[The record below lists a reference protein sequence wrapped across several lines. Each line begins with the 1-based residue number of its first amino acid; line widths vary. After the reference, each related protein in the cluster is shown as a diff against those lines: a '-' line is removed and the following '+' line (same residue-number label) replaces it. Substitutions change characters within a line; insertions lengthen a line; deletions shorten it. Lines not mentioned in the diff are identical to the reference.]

1 MQSNTQN
8 PIATPS
14 RVRGTTDLERL
25 YAEYQAL
32 SQAEPALRA
41 RDLAQRLYVS
51 EAELVACRQ
60 GCGSERLR
68 PEFELLLKS
77 LEPLGEVM
85 VLTRNQQAVH
95 ERRGIYRN
103 VTFSREGRMG
113 LVLADEIDLRL
124 FMSHWHSVFH
134 LEEKGRQSLQFFD
147 SQGGAIHK
155 IYATE
160 NTDMEAWQALVMRF
174 LDPQPGPLELLAPT
188 PTPAKDLQAP
198 PAGFDRE
205 AFRRDWAALR
215 DVHEYHRLLRKHG
228 LTRTLA
234 LREIGDKWS
243 TELTPT
249 SLADALRL
257 AAEREQEIMVFVGNS
272 ACIQIHTGPV
282 SRLLETGPWFN
293 VLDSRFNLHLR
304 LDQVAEVWAITRPTN
319 DGIVTSIEGFN
330 AHGESVITL
339 FGKRKPG
346 QAELQGWRE
355 IVADLRQT
363 ATREP
368 RSCA

>member
-1 MQSNTQN
+1 MMQTNTERA
-8 PIATPS
+8 ISTSIKVCAAA
-14 RVRGTTDLERL
+14 DLELL

-41 RDLAQRLYVS
+41 RELAERLYVS

-60 GCGSERLR
+60 GRGSQRLR
-68 PEFELLLKS
+68 PEFENLLKS

-85 VLTRNQQAVH
+85 VLTRNEQAVH
-95 ERRGIYRN
+95 ERKGVYRN

-124 FMSHWHSVFH
+124 FMQHWHSAFY
-134 LEEKGRQSLQFFD
+134 LEEKGRRSLQFFD
-147 SQGGAIHK
+147 PQGQAIHK
-155 IYATE
+155 IYS
-160 NTDMEAWQALVMRF
+160 TDETDADAWQALVTRF
-174 LDPQPGPLELLAPT
+174 LDPEPGPLELVEDTA
-188 PTPAKDLQAP
+188 ASAP
-198 PAGFDRE
+198 PQTPPASFDRD

-228 LTRTLA
+228 LSRTLA
-234 LREIGDKWS
+234 LREIGDRWS
-243 TELTPT
+243 SELMQE
-249 SLADALRL
+249 SLAAALEL
-257 AAEREQEIMVFVGNS
+257 AAKREQEIMVFVGNR
-272 ACIQIHTGPV
+272 ACIQIHTGTV

-293 VLDSRFNLHLR
+293 VLDRRFNLHLR
-304 LDQVAEVWAITRPTN
+304 LDRVSEVWAITRPTS

-330 AHGESVITL
+330 AQGESVITL

-346 QAELQGWRE
+346 QAELKGWRE
-355 IVADLRQT
+355 IVDEVRQSC
-363 ATREP
+363 ARGP